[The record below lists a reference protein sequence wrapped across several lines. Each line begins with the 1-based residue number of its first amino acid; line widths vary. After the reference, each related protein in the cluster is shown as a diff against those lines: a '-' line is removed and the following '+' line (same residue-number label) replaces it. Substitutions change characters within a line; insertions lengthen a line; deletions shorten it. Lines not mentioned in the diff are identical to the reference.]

1 MWRRPPRPWSGTL
14 NLRVIN
20 KEGTEYGPGQG
31 DRAQPAGL
39 GWREVTATDG
49 VWGQA
54 SLGSGGWMQGL
65 WGGPGRSCGAGGP
78 QAGQQ
83 GARGRGRSCAL
94 CGPPPG
100 PSSGRHRRGGLVRPP
115 AHVTLLPPLLARGRV
130 GEWRGSG
137 YVQLRAFRLHGSFSF
152 SYGIFLFQRL
162 R

>member
-1 MWRRPPRPWSGTL
+1 MEKTPRPWSGTL

-54 SLGSGGWMQGL
+54 SLGSGGCMQGL

-78 QAGQQ
+78 QASQQ

-100 PSSGRHRRGGLVRPP
+100 ATDVEGWSGHLLMSRCFLPSSHE
-115 AHVTLLPPLLARGRV
+115 V
-130 GEWRGSG
+130 G
-137 YVQLRAFRLHGSFSF
+137 
-152 SYGIFLFQRL
+152 
-162 R
+162 

>member
-1 MWRRPPRPWSGTL
+1 MEKTPRPWSGTL

-65 WGGPGRSCGAGGP
+65 WGGPGRSKGREAPRPASRGPEAEGGAAPSVGHLWAP
-78 QAGQQ
+78 AP
-83 GARGRGRSCAL
+83 GATDVEGWSGHLLTSCCFL
-94 CGPPPG
+94 
-100 PSSGRHRRGGLVRPP
+100 PSSHE
-115 AHVTLLPPLLARGRV
+115 V
-130 GEWRGSG
+130 G
-137 YVQLRAFRLHGSFSF
+137 
-152 SYGIFLFQRL
+152 
-162 R
+162 